1 MKRGF
6 VENTMAAI
14 KDRVIHMYHTEGAG
28 GGHAPDLI
36 KSASYMNVLPSSTN
50 PTVAIYHQYGRRTS
64 GYADGLPPFESI
76 ST

>member
-1 MKRGF
+1 MKVDF

-36 KSASYMNVLPSSTN
+36 KSAGFMNVL
-50 PTVAIYHQYGRRTS
+50 TVFH
-64 GYADGLPPFESI
+64 ESNI
-76 ST
+76 ALYD